1 MGGGKLETKTT
12 IQLELCHDVV
22 ILSSCQLRYLDLM
35 EITSFLKNLQKAS
48 PDIIKL
54 EVKKDMKKVRKI
66 K

>member
-12 IQLELCHDVV
+12 IQLKLCYDVV